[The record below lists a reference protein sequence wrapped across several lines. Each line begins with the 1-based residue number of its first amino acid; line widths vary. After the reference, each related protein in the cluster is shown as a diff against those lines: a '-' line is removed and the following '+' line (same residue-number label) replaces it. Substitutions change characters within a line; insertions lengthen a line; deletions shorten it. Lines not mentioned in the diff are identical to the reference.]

1 MHRLYRPRS
10 TLRLAFVALAV
21 LATTSIG
28 IFIDGLVRDYV
39 TRQAYSPQPAVVA
52 KVLRSSWSF

>member
-1 MHRLYRPRS
+1 MPRLYRQHP
-10 TLRLAFVALAV
+10 TLRLACVALAV

-28 IFIDGLVRDYV
+28 IFIDGLVRD
-39 TRQAYSPQPAVVA
+39 RPNSQAYAPQPAVVA